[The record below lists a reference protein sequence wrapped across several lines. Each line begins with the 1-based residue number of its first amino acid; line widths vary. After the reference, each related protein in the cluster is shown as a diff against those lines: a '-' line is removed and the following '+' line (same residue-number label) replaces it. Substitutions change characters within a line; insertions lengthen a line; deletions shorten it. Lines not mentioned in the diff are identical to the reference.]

1 MVARRSLLP
10 AVLYISQR
18 LTDGWNVDHNN
29 VFQAAAL
36 IIFIYVKAISRAQ
49 IAAVSEDRIPQA
61 PKFCGS

>member
-29 VFQAAAL
+29 VFQPAAL
-36 IIFIYVKAISRAQ
+36 IIFI
-49 IAAVSEDRIPQA
+49 
-61 PKFCGS
+61 

>member
-36 IIFIYVKAISRAQ
+36 IIFI
-49 IAAVSEDRIPQA
+49 
-61 PKFCGS
+61 